1 VKLPLSSARHSV
13 RENLV
18 LVWCEDGRVSGVADT
33 PMDVPDSVAE
43 GAR

>member
-1 VKLPLSSARHSV
+1 VKLLLNSARLSA
-13 RENLV
+13 RESLV
-18 LVWCEDGRVSGVADT
+18 PVWCKDDRVSGVADT